1 MARVIK
7 ATEKDIDK
15 IVELI
20 DKKINSIELLIERLS
35 DEPNFNKE
43 IYVNE
48 LRELKLLRRKMIPCL
63 EVI

>member
-7 ATEKDIDK
+7 ATEKDINK

-35 DEPNFNKE
+35 DEPSFNKE